1 MDRFLTEAVDK
12 AEKDLLLPKII
23 KLVDIYYMALDAS
36 KSGDQVNIILELV
49 KLLFFQC
56 FYVASHFVWFADF
69 VFDPVWS

>member
-1 MDRFLTEAVDK
+1 MDRFLTETVDK

-23 KLVDIYYMALDAS
+23 KLVDIYYLALDAS

-56 FYVASHFVWFADF
+56 FYVASHFV
-69 VFDPVWS
+69 

>member
-23 KLVDIYYMALDAS
+23 KLVGIYYLALDAS

-56 FYVASHFVWFADF
+56 FYVASHFV
-69 VFDPVWS
+69 

>member
-23 KLVDIYYMALDAS
+23 KLVDIYYLALDAS

-56 FYVASHFVWFADF
+56 FYVASHFV
-69 VFDPVWS
+69 

>member
-23 KLVDIYYMALDAS
+23 KLVDIYYLALDAS

-49 KLLFFQC
+49 KLLLFQC
-56 FYVASHFVWFADF
+56 FYVASHFV
-69 VFDPVWS
+69 